1 MTKEGIINGL
11 FRAEQFGVLTRNL
24 PLFTIYSTTSKRIHQ
39 IKTNVEVN
47 ISIFKGHFVQL
58 IMIRV
63 VSSDVS
69 VMKGSDRWLFACH
82 NSHPS
87 KSMNTCGVFCFHYS
101 PGLEV
106 SSVVVMPL
114 WLVNPHLTIFC
125 CHLLSSQDHLEDT
138 PGRQQQQQKEQELLE
153 KEAPGV

>member
-69 VMKGSDRWLFACH
+69 VMKGSDR
-82 NSHPS
+82 
-87 KSMNTCGVFCFHYS
+87 
-101 PGLEV
+101 
-106 SSVVVMPL
+106 
-114 WLVNPHLTIFC
+114 
-125 CHLLSSQDHLEDT
+125 
-138 PGRQQQQQKEQELLE
+138 
-153 KEAPGV
+153 